1 MKLMYL
7 SQDAIDDIKINF
19 NDYKSHFT
27 DRTNVWFMNVFK
39 SKGWIRESKI
49 ECKDF
54 VLDKSPNTNIS
65 DRKNIEIIYDAMKHL
80 NPANAID
87 ERLWAGILFG
97 QLWDFVQYRR
107 AYELASGKERDIL
120 NSFFFMRGTKRSC
133 FMNCLSRL
141 WWTGFLLYD
150 TQNSDKYAAADII
163 CENAYASNIL
173 LFSSNNFSSNKDLA
187 LGLLDCLTELKAKG
201 TVIKREHF
209 VESNKYLNCIGGV
222 VLLDTI
228 TRSEVKQMIAEHLD
242 KLKIA

>member
-7 SQDAIDDIKINF
+7 SQEAIDDIKLNF
-19 NDYKSHFT
+19 NKYKSHFM
-27 DRTNVWFMNVFK
+27 DETNDWFMRLF
-39 SKGWIRESKI
+39 SEKGWIHESKI

-54 VLDKSPNTNIS
+54 LLDYSEDTNIS
-65 DRKNIEIIYDAMKHL
+65 DRRNIEIVFDAMRTL
-80 NPANAID
+80 NPANAMD

-97 QLWDFVQYRR
+97 QLWEYVRYRR
-107 AYELASGKERDIL
+107 KEELASGNERDIL

-150 TQNSDKYAAADII
+150 SENANHFAAADLM

-173 LFSSNNFSSNKDLA
+173 LFSSNNFVSNKNLA
-187 LGLLDCLTELKAKG
+187 LGLLDCLGELKKNGVA
-201 TVIKREHF
+201 IKREHF
-209 VESNKYLNCIGGV
+209 VQANKYLNCLGGV

-228 TRSEVKQMIAEHLD
+228 TRDEAKQIVGEHLV
-242 KLKIA
+242 KIGIA